1 MEQNMK
7 YEVTIE
13 ARVVKSYIIEAD
25 DENAAIEQAHETFS
39 VLHDGTDEHYE
50 QELLGIC
57 GVKA

>member
-1 MEQNMK
+1 MK

-13 ARVVKSYIIEAD
+13 ARVIKSYIIEAD
-25 DENAAIEQAHETFS
+25 DEDAAIEQAHETFS

-57 GVKA
+57 GVAV